1 MIPEVNAKLTEK
13 ELALIFDIREETV
26 IKLAKTKQLP
36 FLKQK
41 DKMYFVFADI
51 LKHFEQL
58 EGGLAC

>member
-51 LKHFEQL
+51 LKLDCTPAGRQS
-58 EGGLAC
+58 